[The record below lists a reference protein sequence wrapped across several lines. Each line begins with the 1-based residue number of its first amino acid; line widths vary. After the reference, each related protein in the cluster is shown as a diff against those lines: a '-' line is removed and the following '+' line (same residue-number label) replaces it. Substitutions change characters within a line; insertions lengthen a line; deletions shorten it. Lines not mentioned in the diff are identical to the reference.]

1 MANLFWTPKGKKT
14 IELITKPF
22 GSEQEFE
29 EFVFNNEDILQGI
42 TILNRQIRGG
52 RKPGIPDMVG
62 IDEDGNV
69 CVIEMKNVTVD
80 EKILP
85 QVLAYA
91 IWAKSNPDAIKNLW
105 HELDLDDDLNVN
117 WDNYEVRIIV
127 IAPEINP
134 VALNYISSIQYDV
147 DFVEIKR
154 WIHKKDIFLS
164 VDYLE
169 QIHEKKTG
177 PTKGLEIYDKAFYEK
192 SRNKKSVVEFL
203 GYVREMEQLL
213 KKKNIKLEKRF
224 NKHYCGFKYGF
235 NTIFSI
241 AWLGSKSFGFRLR
254 MPESELKKVKVP
266 GIEMVYA
273 RGEGRF
279 KITPGKT
286 KASTFLPLIK
296 KAIGEKTEE

>member
-169 QIHEKKTG
+169 QIHEKRPVQQKDWKYM
-177 PTKGLEIYDKAFYEK
+177 TKHFMK
-192 SRNKKSVVEFL
+192 SRE
-203 GYVREMEQLL
+203 
-213 KKKNIKLEKRF
+213 IKRVL
-224 NKHYCGFKYGF
+224 
-235 NTIFSI
+235 
-241 AWLGSKSFGFRLR
+241 
-254 MPESELKKVKVP
+254 
-266 GIEMVYA
+266 
-273 RGEGRF
+273 
-279 KITPGKT
+279 
-286 KASTFLPLIK
+286 
-296 KAIGEKTEE
+296 